1 MSHPIVI
8 QIIGMHGVG
17 KTTVAAKATELFKL
31 RGLRVATLDVDHFAH
46 AYLAKRV
53 DPELDEKSYRAH
65 VLAIADSVKGKVPHI
80 IGLGAAKTNNAI
92 AVKAVERWIAF
103 QDVDVI
109 LLEMHWLAAVRY
121 YRHRNEVWLVT
132 ALAKRRGAHI
142 RSYKIGRPEGLLKS
156 SQKHWKENHTAI
168 PRELR
173 YIPNESMDLSTM
185 QKRLARF
192 VECLYHE
199 AHQPLSEPN

>member
-17 KTTVAAKATELFKL
+17 KTTVATKAAELFE
-31 RGLRVATLDVDHFAH
+31 RNGLRVATLDVDHFAH

-53 DPELDEKSYRAH
+53 NPKLDEKTH
-65 VLAIADSVKGKVPHI
+65 LFAIADSVKGKIAHN
-80 IGLGAAKTNNAI
+80 IGLGAAKTNNAF
-92 AVKAVERWIAF
+92 AVKAIRQWVEF
-103 QDVDVI
+103 QDVDVV

-121 YRHRNEVWLVT
+121 YRHRDEVWLVT

-142 RSYKIGRPEGLLKS
+142 RSYKIGRPDGLLKS

>member
-17 KTTVAAKATELFKL
+17 KTTVATKAAELFE
-31 RGLRVATLDVDHFAH
+31 RNGLRVATLDVDHFAH

-53 DPELDEKSYRAH
+53 DPKLDEKTN
-65 VLAIADSVKGKVPHI
+65 LFAISDSVKGKIAHN
-80 IGLGAAKTNNAI
+80 IGLGAAKTNNAF
-92 AVKAVERWIAF
+92 AVKAVRQWVEF
-103 QDVDVI
+103 QDVDVV

-121 YRHRNEVWLVT
+121 YRNRDEVWLVT
-132 ALAKRRGAHI
+132 ALAKRRSAHI
-142 RSYKIGRPEGLLKS
+142 RSYKMGRADGLLKS
-156 SQKHWKENHTAI
+156 SQKHWKDNFTAI

-173 YIPNESMDLSTM
+173 YIPNESMDLYTM

-192 VECLYHE
+192 VECLYHK
-199 AHQPLSEPN
+199 AHRPLSEPN